1 MKLPT
6 PKVTSRKGMRTLDT
20 IGHKKEF
27 IKLMKIMTIAP
38 VNMLST
44 LIPIFNGTKATRPM
58 KFPIKRTSVLVIPFR
73 YDIFSISGS

>member
-6 PKVTSRKGMRTLDT
+6 PRVTSRKGMRTLDT
-20 IGHKKEF
+20 IGHKREF
-27 IKLMKIMTIAP
+27 IKLKEIMTIAP

-58 KFPIKRTSVLVIPFR
+58 KFPIKSTIVLVIPLR